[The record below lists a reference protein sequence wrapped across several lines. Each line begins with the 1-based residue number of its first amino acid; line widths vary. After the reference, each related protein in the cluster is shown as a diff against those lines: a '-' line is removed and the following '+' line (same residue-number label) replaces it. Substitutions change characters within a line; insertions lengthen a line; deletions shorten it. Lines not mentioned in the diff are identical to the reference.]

1 MKNISKIL
9 VVSRSTK
16 KCRKV
21 LQTGISLARQYNA
34 HLYVLHVIHDPFN
47 LEGWNLPV
55 PSLEKEY
62 QKMVSDAKEDLDRM
76 LQEEK
81 ERGLPMTVWIRDG
94 RPDEAI
100 LQVAEEEKIDLIL
113 MLAHEEGRLEHFLFG
128 KTNDSVLRKMPASI
142 MLVKTRE

>member
-1 MKNISKIL
+1 MENINKIL

-16 KCRKV
+16 KCREV
-21 LQTGISLARQYNA
+21 LQTGISLAHAYNA

-76 LQEEK
+76 LNEEK
-81 ERGLPMTVWIRDG
+81 ERGLPITVWVRDG
-94 RPDEAI
+94 RPDKAVV
-100 LQVAEEEKIDLIL
+100 QVVEEEKIDLVL

-128 KTNDSVLRKMPASI
+128 KTNDIILRKMPASI
-142 MLVKTRE
+142 MLVKSRE